1 MDKETLDLVFM
12 EHLQQCTR
20 DIIERC
26 ILLTRKEPEYSK
38 MKREGVEFTCDR
50 CGMKAFVE
58 YSNGNIGLYEEPKGW
73 STAAKDPTNLKQLG
87 KNISN
92 LCPQCTEEYKKLAES
107 FQLMGHLTGVNICEE
122 NC

>member
-87 KNISN
+87 KNVSN

-107 FQLMGHLTGVNICEE
+107 FQLMRCLTEE
-122 NC
+122 HV

>member
-1 MDKETLDLVFM
+1 
-12 EHLQQCTR
+12 
-20 DIIERC
+20 
-26 ILLTRKEPEYSK
+26 

-107 FQLMGHLTGVNICEE
+107 FQLMFRQYTCNNSLVTRCVLDMGENI
-122 NC
+122 